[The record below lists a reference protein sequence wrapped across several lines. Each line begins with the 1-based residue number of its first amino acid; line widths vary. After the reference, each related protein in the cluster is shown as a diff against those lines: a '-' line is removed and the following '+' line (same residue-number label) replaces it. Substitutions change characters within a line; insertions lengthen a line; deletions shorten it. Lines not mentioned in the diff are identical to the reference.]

1 MDALHP
7 LPNKANHGL
16 YYKSRNFEYY
26 FQIIIDKKICISK
39 YCYRR
44 LKIRGTLTQIWA
56 HLEKKEPSI
65 LFLNVF
71 WHKILCATPFNVFCL
86 FFSNSCPAI
95 RILELF
101 AKILRS
107 AKICVSIYALICVH
121 YPDMT
126 LCVVDRNLSQS
137 AWRIFELEFKPS
149 HYSNK
154 KPGIFA

>member
-1 MDALHP
+1 MHFKVLLSEA
-7 LPNKANHGL
+7 
-16 YYKSRNFEYY
+16 
-26 FQIIIDKKICISK
+26 QDKGDPYTNLSTF
-39 YCYRR
+39 R
-44 LKIRGTLTQIWA
+44 
-56 HLEKKEPSI
+56 EKRTFYSI
-65 LFLNVF
+65 PKCCDF

-137 AWRIFELEFKPS
+137 A
-149 HYSNK
+149 
-154 KPGIFA
+154 